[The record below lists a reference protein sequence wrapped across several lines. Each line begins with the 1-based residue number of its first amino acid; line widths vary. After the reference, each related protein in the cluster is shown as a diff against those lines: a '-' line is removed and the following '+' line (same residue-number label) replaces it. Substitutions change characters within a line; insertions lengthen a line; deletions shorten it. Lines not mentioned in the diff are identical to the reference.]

1 MRYFLILCLSAGF
14 SFMQPAHA
22 SEITEQVDK
31 QGLSAQSESISQRI
45 KRACLL
51 KENMDH
57 PVCVKRAEQRAKM
70 KAARDARERAQLDS
84 ILGRDPA
91 EKPTH

>member
-22 SEITEQVDK
+22 SEVTEQ
-31 QGLSAQSESISQRI
+31 I
-45 KRACLL
+45 KRACQL

-70 KAARDARERAQLDS
+70 KASREARERAQLDS

>member
-1 MRYFLILCLSAGF
+1 MRYFIVAVAACLMAACGPVMAEEST
-14 SFMQPAHA
+14 SRQ
-22 SEITEQVDK
+22 IT
-31 QGLSAQSESISQRI
+31 
-45 KRACLL
+45 RACLI
-51 KENMDH
+51 KENMNH

-70 KAARDARERAQLDS
+70 KASREARERAQLDS

>member
-1 MRYFLILCLSAGF
+1 MRYFMVLCLSAGF
-14 SFMQPAHA
+14 AFMQPVQA
-22 SEITEQVDK
+22 SEITDQ
-31 QGLSAQSESISQRI
+31 I

-70 KAARDARERAQLDS
+70 KAAREAREQQQLDS
-84 ILGRDPA
+84 ILGRDPGA
-91 EKPTH
+91 KPSH

>member
-1 MRYFLILCLSAGF
+1 MRYFLILCMSAGF
-14 SFMQPAHA
+14 AFVQPAQA
-22 SEITEQVDK
+22 SEVTEQ
-31 QGLSAQSESISQRI
+31 I
-45 KRACLL
+45 KRACQL

-84 ILGRDPA
+84 ILGRDPGA
-91 EKPTH
+91 KSTH

>member
-1 MRYFLILCLSAGF
+1 MRYFLILCMSAGF

-22 SEITEQVDK
+22 SEITEQ
-31 QGLSAQSESISQRI
+31 I

-70 KAARDARERAQLDS
+70 KAAREAREQQQLDS
-84 ILGRDPA
+84 ILGRDPGA
-91 EKPTH
+91 KSTH

>member
-1 MRYFLILCLSAGF
+1 MRYFIIALASCVMAACG
-14 SFMQPAHA
+14 PAMA
-22 SEITEQVDK
+22 SETTEQ
-31 QGLSAQSESISQRI
+31 I

>member
-22 SEITEQVDK
+22 SEITEQ
-31 QGLSAQSESISQRI
+31 I

>member
-1 MRYFLILCLSAGF
+1 MRYFIIALASCIMAACGPV
-14 SFMQPAHA
+14 MA
-22 SEITEQVDK
+22 SETTDQ
-31 QGLSAQSESISQRI
+31 I
-45 KRACLL
+45 KRACQL

-70 KAARDARERAQLDS
+70 KASREARERAQLDS

>member
-1 MRYFLILCLSAGF
+1 MRYFLILYLSAGF

-22 SEITEQVDK
+22 SEITEQ
-31 QGLSAQSESISQRI
+31 L
-45 KRACLL
+45 KRACQI

-57 PVCVKRAEQRAKM
+57 PVCVKRAQQRAKA
-70 KAARDARERAQLDS
+70 KAAREAREQAQLDS

-91 EKPTH
+91 KSTH

>member
-1 MRYFLILCLSAGF
+1 MFKCFVIAVLCVTSAYATVE
-14 SFMQPAHA
+14 SAHA
-22 SEITEQVDK
+22 SETTDQ
-31 QGLSAQSESISQRI
+31 I

-70 KAARDARERAQLDS
+70 KAAREAREQQQLDS
-84 ILGRDPA
+84 ILGRDPQ
-91 EKPTH
+91 KSTH